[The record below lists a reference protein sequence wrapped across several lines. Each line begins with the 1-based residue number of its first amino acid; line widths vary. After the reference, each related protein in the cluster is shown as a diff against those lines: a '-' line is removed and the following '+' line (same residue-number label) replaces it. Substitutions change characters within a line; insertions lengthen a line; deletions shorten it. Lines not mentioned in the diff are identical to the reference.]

1 MHFCS
6 TSTEPSRE
14 ESPNTSA
21 VVYEEI
27 GDVMDSFKYT
37 QNILYGVPT
46 MGKGLTSSSVT
57 ERVKVQGSGEP
68 QELSWGHDATAN
80 TDLPNVHEMYQI
92 NPAYGVNT

>member
-6 TSTEPSRE
+6 TPTEPSRE

-37 QNILYGVPT
+37 QNILYGY
-46 MGKGLTSSSVT
+46 GEGLDVFISDREGQSAGL
-57 ERVKVQGSGEP
+57 R
-68 QELSWGHDATAN
+68 
-80 TDLPNVHEMYQI
+80 
-92 NPAYGVNT
+92 